1 MGEITFRVSLDQ
13 ANLILEGLG
22 QLAFARVYN
31 LVAELQEQ
39 AARQLN
45 DEGAKQAPLKREG
58 VVPQLGEKARE
69 E

>member
-1 MGEITFRVSLDQ
+1 MGEITFRVNLDQ

-22 QLAFARVYN
+22 QLAFARVYK

-45 DEGAKQAPLKREG
+45 EEGAKQVPLKPEA
-58 VVPQLGEKARE
+58 VVSQIGEKARE